1 MALISLPRHLM
12 NILLT
17 SIKKYWI
24 FSTLF
29 ILTLITI
36 FSLWPLA
43 TLPTVPGTDKTH
55 HFIAYATLML
65 PTALKKP
72 KYWFVITLFFIA
84 CSGAIELVQ
93 PYVNRYCD
101 FEDLLANIGG
111 LVSGFMIA
119 AILNKIK
126 IV

>member
-1 MALISLPRHLM
+1 M
-12 NILLT
+12 NTLLT

-36 FSLWPLA
+36 LSLRPLE
-43 TLPTVPGTDKTH
+43 TLPAVPGTDKTH

-65 PTALKKP
+65 PTALRKP
-72 KYWFVITLFFIA
+72 KYWLVIVLFFIA
-84 CSGAIELVQ
+84 CSGVIELLQ

-101 FEDLLANIGG
+101 FNDLLANIAG
-111 LVSGFMIA
+111 LACGFIITE
-119 AILNKIK
+119 ILKRLFSLDTK
-126 IV
+126 QY

>member
-1 MALISLPRHLM
+1 M

-36 FSLWPLA
+36 LSLRPLP
-43 TLPTVPGTDKTH
+43 TLPPVPGTDKTH
-55 HFIAYATLML
+55 HLIAYATLML
-65 PTALKKP
+65 PTALRKP
-72 KYWFVITLFFIA
+72 KYWLAIALFFIA
-84 CSGAIELVQ
+84 CSGAIELLQ

-101 FEDLLANIGG
+101 FEDLLANIAG
-111 LVSGFMIA
+111 LVCGFIIA
-119 AILNKIK
+119 KILKRLFSLDTQQS
-126 IV
+126 

>member
-1 MALISLPRHLM
+1 M

-36 FSLWPLA
+36 LSLWPLA
-43 TLPTVPGTDKTH
+43 TLPAVPGTDKTH

-65 PTALKKP
+65 PTALRKP
-72 KYWFVITLFFIA
+72 KYWLAIALFFIA
-84 CSGAIELVQ
+84 CSGAIELLQ
-93 PYVNRYCD
+93 PYVNRYCE
-101 FEDLLANIGG
+101 FKDLLANIAG
-111 LVSGFMIA
+111 LVCGFIIA
-119 AILNKIK
+119 KILKRLFSLDTQQS
-126 IV
+126 

>member
-1 MALISLPRHLM
+1 M

-24 FSTLF
+24 FFTLF

-36 FSLWPLA
+36 LSLQPLA
-43 TLPTVPGTDKTH
+43 ALPAVPGTDKTH

-65 PTALKKP
+65 PTALRKP
-72 KYWFVITLFFIA
+72 KYWFAITLFFIA
-84 CSGAIELVQ
+84 CSGAIELLQ

-101 FEDLLANIGG
+101 FKDLLANIAG
-111 LVSGFMIA
+111 LVCGFIIA
-119 AILNKIK
+119 EILKRLFSLDTQQS
-126 IV
+126 

>member
-1 MALISLPRHLM
+1 M

-36 FSLWPLA
+36 LSLWPLP
-43 TLPTVPGTDKTH
+43 TLPPVPGTDKTH

-65 PTALKKP
+65 PTALRKP
-72 KYWFVITLFFIA
+72 KYWLAIALFFIA
-84 CSGAIELVQ
+84 CSGAIELLQ
-93 PYVNRYCD
+93 PYVNRYCE
-101 FEDLLANIGG
+101 FKDLLANIAG
-111 LVSGFMIA
+111 LVCGFIIA
-119 AILNKIK
+119 KILKRLFSLDTQQS
-126 IV
+126 

>member
-1 MALISLPRHLM
+1 M

-36 FSLWPLA
+36 LSLWPLA
-43 TLPTVPGTDKTH
+43 TLLSVPGTDKTH

-65 PTALKKP
+65 PTALRKP
-72 KYWFVITLFFIA
+72 KYWLAITLFFIA
-84 CSGAIELVQ
+84 CSGAIELLQ
-93 PYVNRYCD
+93 PYVNRYCE
-101 FEDLLANIGG
+101 FKDLLANIAG
-111 LVSGFMIA
+111 LVCGFIIA
-119 AILNKIK
+119 KILKRLFS
-126 IV
+126 VDTQQS

>member
-1 MALISLPRHLM
+1 M

-36 FSLWPLA
+36 FSLRPLA
-43 TLPTVPGTDKTH
+43 ALPSVPGTDKTH

-65 PTALKKP
+65 PTALRKP
-72 KYWFVITLFFIA
+72 KYWLAIALFFIA
-84 CSGAIELVQ
+84 CSGALELLQ

-101 FEDLLANIGG
+101 FKDLLANIAG
-111 LVSGFMIA
+111 LVCGFIIA
-119 AILNKIK
+119 KILKRLFSLDTQQS
-126 IV
+126 

>member
-1 MALISLPRHLM
+1 M

-36 FSLWPLA
+36 LSLWPLP
-43 TLPTVPGTDKTH
+43 TLPPVPGTDKTH
-55 HFIAYATLML
+55 HLIAYATLML
-65 PTALKKP
+65 PTALRKP
-72 KYWFVITLFFIA
+72 KYWLAIALFFIA
-84 CSGAIELVQ
+84 CSGAIELLQ

-101 FEDLLANIGG
+101 FKDLLANIAG
-111 LVSGFMIA
+111 LVCGFIIA
-119 AILNKIK
+119 KILKRLFSLDTQQS
-126 IV
+126 